1 MSRVCDLCG
10 KKKQIGRQSRHRKGV
25 AGKQWAKR
33 AQKTVR
39 VFKPNLQ
46 SVTING
52 KKMTLCTKCLKLM
65 KKENKVLASAN
76 SQDKTEKKEVVSA
89 SA

>member
-1 MSRVCDLCG
+1 MSRICDLCG
-10 KKKQIGRQSRHRKGV
+10 KKKQIGRQSKHRKGV

-46 SVTING
+46 SVTVNG
-52 KKMTLCTKCLKLM
+52 VKMTLCTKCIKLIRN
-65 KKENKVLASAN
+65 KENKI
-76 SQDKTEKKEVVSA
+76 TEKSQGKKEA
-89 SA
+89 ALA

>member
-1 MSRVCDLCG
+1 MSRICDLCG

-39 VFKPNLQ
+39 VFKVNLHQ
-46 SVTING
+46 VTIDG
-52 KKMTLCTKCLKLM
+52 VRMKLCAKCIKRMKADKKPIKAEQKA
-65 KKENKVLASAN
+65 E
-76 SQDKTEKKEVVSA
+76 
-89 SA
+89 